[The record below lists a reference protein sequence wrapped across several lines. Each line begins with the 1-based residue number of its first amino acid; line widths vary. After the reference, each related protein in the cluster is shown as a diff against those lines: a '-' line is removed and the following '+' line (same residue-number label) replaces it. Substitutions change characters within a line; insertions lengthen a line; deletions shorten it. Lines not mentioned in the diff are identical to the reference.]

1 MSQPRT
7 IQIFLADGNP
17 SGVRLAEITS
27 RTVQVMLVPRAQLD
41 SALRRPEL
49 SAVGVYFLVGDS
61 PDGATPLVYV
71 GEAEDV
77 GSRLRQH
84 QKQKE
89 FWNVALVC
97 VSKTQYF
104 TKAHVKYLEWY
115 CHSTMGKLGRVELEN
130 SSVPTKPFVSES
142 TEADLADNFDTM
154 RVLLGTLGY
163 PFFDAIT
170 KGIAKSALVCK
181 GKGALARGEYSAEG
195 FSIFAGSTASPD
207 EVPSAGADVVGLRNK
222 LREAKVLVPQG
233 KLLVF
238 AKAYLFS
245 SPSAAAAT
253 VLGRR
258 ANGWKE
264 WRFPDGRDLDEV
276 VRQA

>member
-7 IQIFLADGNP
+7 IQIFLIDGNP
-17 SGVRLAEITS
+17 RGLRLAEILS

-41 SALRRPEL
+41 DALKRPEVN
-49 SAVGVYFLVGDS
+49 AVGVYFLIGDS
-61 PDGATPLVYV
+61 HDRASPLVYI

-77 GSRLRQH
+77 GARLRQH

-89 FWNVALVC
+89 FWNVALIC
-97 VSKTQYF
+97 VSKTRYF
-104 TKAHVKYLEWY
+104 TKSHAKYLEWY
-115 CHSTMGKLGRVELEN
+115 CHKVMAQVGRVELEN
-130 SSVPTKPFVSES
+130 SAVPAKPFVSES
-142 TEADLADNFDTM
+142 MESDLIDNFDTL
-154 RVLLGTLGY
+154 RVLLGTLGF
-163 PFFDAIT
+163 PFFDEIT
-170 KGIAKSALVCK
+170 KGGEKSALVCK
-181 GKGALARGEYSAEG
+181 GKGAVARGEYSAEG
-195 FSIFAGSTASPD
+195 FSIFAGSTAAFA
-207 EVPSAGADVVGLRNK
+207 EVPSAGTDVVTLRTN
-222 LREAKVLVPQG
+222 LREAKVLVPHG
-233 KLLVF
+233 NLLVF

-264 WRFPDGRDLDEV
+264 WRYPDGRDLDEV